1 MFIPFGEWAPDAA
14 ELNSAHI
21 GDVQN
26 VLSAGASYIPFPS
39 IGAFSDALEA
49 AACGRAFVARS
60 LSGQITIFAGTAEK
74 IFKMDNTDASWDD
87 VSQTATTYSASS
99 TATWSFAQFGEY
111 VIAVNVNDD
120 PQVFQLGA
128 STEFADLAGSPPRAA
143 VVKVWGDF
151 VVLMGL
157 ASNPDRVQ
165 WSALNDHTGWTP
177 GTNSSDYQ
185 TFPDGGKVQGST
197 EATNPLI
204 FLERSIFKA
213 TLQPGSVEIFTF
225 QKIHDRR
232 GAASADSI
240 ASRGSFTFY
249 ADQGGF
255 FQIGQDGSI
264 APIGFLKV
272 DKTLFGLMTAPDSR
286 SIMAAIDPFYSRVY
300 WAFKVGSSSTFNR
313 LAVYDWDIQR
323 WTIAEVNTTAIFPA
337 ATTGYTLESLAN
349 VSASLDAL
357 PFSLDSKAWQ
367 GGAPLLGAIGE
378 GNTFSM
384 FSGLP
389 MEAILTMQET
399 GDLAGGVTT
408 VLSTYPV
415 VDTSTVYV
423 SLGARYRRSDNVVW
437 TDEILPSIYT
447 GRVRKKQRGRFHKVK
462 VRIPAETSWTHA
474 QGVDVEMVG
483 TGSR

>member
-14 ELNSAHI
+14 ELNSARI

-26 VLSAGASYIPFPS
+26 VLSAGASYIPFPA
-39 IGAFSDALEA
+39 IGSFSEALEA
-49 AACGRAFVARS
+49 APSGRAFVARS
-60 LSGQITIFAGTAEK
+60 LSGQITIFVGTATK
-74 IFKMDNTDASWDD
+74 LFKMDNTDATWDD
-87 VSQTATTYSASS
+87 ISQAATTYAASA

-120 PQVFQLGA
+120 PQVYQLGV
-128 STEFADLAGSPPRAA
+128 STTFLDLAGSPPRAA
-143 VVKVWGDF
+143 VVKIWGDY
-151 VVLMGL
+151 VALMGL
-157 ASNPDRVQ
+157 ASNPDRVH

-177 GTNSSDYQ
+177 GTNGSDYQ

-300 WAFKVGSSSTFNR
+300 WAFKVGAASSFNR

-337 ATTGYTLESLAN
+337 ATTGYTLENLVN

-367 GGAPLLGAIGE
+367 GGAPLLGAMGTDH
-378 GNTFSM
+378 TFSM
-384 FSGLP
+384 FNGLP
-389 MEAILTMQET
+389 MEATLTTPER
-399 GDLAGGVTT
+399 GDVAGGVTT
-408 VLSTYPV
+408 ILSTYPAI
-415 VDTSTVYV
+415 DTGTLYV
-423 SLGARYRRSDNVVW
+423 SLGSRLRRDDNISW
-437 TDEILPSIYT
+437 ADETFPSIFT
-447 GRVRKKQRGRFHKVK
+447 GRVRKKKRGRFHTIK
-462 VRIPAETSWTHA
+462 VRIPAGTSWTHA
-474 QGVDVEMVG
+474 QGIDVEMVG
-483 TGSR
+483 TGER

>member
-14 ELNSAHI
+14 ELNSARI
-21 GDVQN
+21 GDILN
-26 VLSAGASYIPFPS
+26 VLSAGESYIPFPA
-39 IGAFSDALEA
+39 IGAFSAALA
-49 AACGRAFVARS
+49 SAPYGRAFVARS
-60 LSGQITIFAGTAEK
+60 LSGQITVFVGTATK
-74 IFKMDNTDASWDD
+74 LFKMDNTDATWDD
-87 VSQTATTYSASS
+87 VSQAATTYAASA

-120 PQVFQLGA
+120 PQVYQLGV
-128 STEFADLAGSPPRAA
+128 STTFLDLAGSPPRAA
-143 VVKVWGDF
+143 VVKIWGDY
-151 VVLMGL
+151 VALMGL
-157 ASNPDRVQ
+157 ASNPDRVH

-177 GTNSSDYQ
+177 GTNGSDYQ

-300 WAFKVGSSSTFNR
+300 WAFKVGSASSFNR

-323 WTIAEVNTTAIFPA
+323 WTIAEVSMLSIFPA
-337 ATTGYTLESLAN
+337 ATTGYTLENLVN

-367 GGAPLLGAIGE
+367 GGAPLLGAMGTD
-378 GNTFSM
+378 NTFSL
-384 FSGLP
+384 FNDLP
-389 MEAILTMQET
+389 MEATLTTQER
-399 GDLAGGVTT
+399 GDVAGGVST
-408 VLSTYPV
+408 VLSSYPA
-415 VDTSTVYV
+415 VDTATLYV
-423 SLGARYRRSDNVVW
+423 SLGSRLRRQDNFTW
-437 TDEILPSIYT
+437 TDEASPSAYT
-447 GRVRKKQRGRFHKVK
+447 GRVRKKKRGRFHSVK
-462 VRIPAETSWTHA
+462 VRIPAGTSWTHA

>member
-14 ELNSAHI
+14 ELNSARI
-21 GDVQN
+21 GDVEN
-26 VLSAGASYIPFPS
+26 VLSAGESYIPFPA
-39 IGAFSDALEA
+39 IGSFSDALEA
-49 AACGRAFVARS
+49 APCGRAFVARS
-60 LSGQITIFAGTAEK
+60 LSGQITIFVGTATK
-74 IFKMDNTDASWDD
+74 LFKMDNTDASWGD
-87 VSQTATTYSASS
+87 VSQAATTYAASA
-99 TATWSFAQFGEY
+99 TAMWSFAQFGEY

-120 PQVFQLGA
+120 PQVYQLGVSSA
-128 STEFADLAGSPPRAA
+128 FADLAGSPPRAA
-143 VVKVWGDF
+143 VVKIWGDY
-151 VVLMGL
+151 VALMGL

-177 GTNSSDYQ
+177 GTSGSDYQ

-225 QKIHDRR
+225 QKIHDKR

-300 WAFKVGSSSTFNR
+300 WAFKVGSASSFNR

-323 WTIAEVNTTAIFPA
+323 WTIAVVSTKSIFPA
-337 ATTGYTLESLAN
+337 ATTGYTLENLAN

-367 GGAPLLGAIGE
+367 GGAPLLGAMGTDH
-378 GNTFSM
+378 TFSM
-384 FSGLP
+384 FNGLP
-389 MEAILTMQET
+389 MEATLTTPER
-399 GDLAGGVTT
+399 GDVAGGVTT
-408 VLSTYPV
+408 ILSTYPAI
-415 VDTSTVYV
+415 DTGTLYV
-423 SLGARYRRSDNVVW
+423 SLGSRLRRDDNISW
-437 TDEILPSIYT
+437 ADETFPSSFT
-447 GRVRKKQRGRFHKVK
+447 GRVRKKKRGRFHTIK
-462 VRIPAETSWTHA
+462 VRIPAGTSWTHA
-474 QGVDVEMVG
+474 QGIDVEMVG
-483 TGSR
+483 TGER